1 MYPKAIEFYFAPKDV
16 GEVLALLRQHH
27 EHAKLLAGGQ
37 SLMPLMKLRLVEP
50 RTVIALN
57 RVSGLSEIREDGGA
71 LHPGALVRHADVAA
85 RPLLPRSYWLLAAA
99 AHSIGDPPGTNR
111 GP

>member
-1 MYPKAIEFYFAPKDV
+1 REDSMYPKAIEFYFAPKDV

-50 RTVIALN
+50 RTVIDLN
-57 RVSGLSEIREDGGA
+57 HVSGLSEIREEGGT
-71 LHPGALVRHADVAA
+71 LHRGAMVRHADVAA
-85 RPLLPRSYWLLAAA
+85 LTLIQSV
-99 AHSIGDPPGTNR
+99 SG
-111 GP
+111 

>member
-50 RTVIALN
+50 RTVID
-57 RVSGLSEIREDGGA
+57 RGLIRFAVNGNTDVA
-71 LHPGALVRHADVAA
+71 LHGCAFPA
-85 RPLLPRSYWLLAAA
+85 RAAA
-99 AHSIGDPPGTNR
+99 WRSTAGTVVR
-111 GP
+111 MSCCRYSAEARTSV